1 MESQGPKFIETD
13 KFPIDRI
20 NEASAKEK
28 NRGGMP
34 PIWEM
39 AFWWTRK
46 PLIGARSIIA
56 ASILPESVDKSEFL
70 RLVRLDSSASN
81 VPHNSNPVQ
90 IPSLKDFF
98 KNAKLLDPFAGFG
111 SIPLEA
117 IRLGVGE
124 VVASD
129 FLPTAY
135 VFLKAVL
142 EIPKWARDNNLHET
156 LIKDVEKWGN
166 WILDELRKDPEIQEL
181 YDDDAEGYIG
191 SWEIRCPHCGNY
203 TPLIGN
209 WWLAKKVAGK
219 GDNEE
224 TNLEEEGT
232 KKGNFERLAWMVPK
246 NINNKIYIDIFDLNK
261 ELSRDKINAKVNT
274 SQGIVEAYGK
284 KYKVQQP
291 NIDAKRNTATCLICN
306 NPIKGGKAFYV
317 KDAVRDWNEN
327 LEKYLAGEITKE
339 QLLNSKARPRIIV
352 KVKKNIA
359 FKKVIDQEKLWKAL
373 EMLKQ
378 IWGDPD
384 IPIEPTPEYENH
396 YMPIAYGVDKFF
408 KFFNPR
414 QLLTLVKLVKLIRQA
429 GKRIEEEKLK
439 VWDKDKA
446 RKYAEAIV
454 TYLSIALAKYSDYN
468 CVSSYWDGSLLKIDP
483 GFATRGV
490 KIMWNWVDNSPF
502 SNLSGSFVKSLSSVL
517 RGLQYLI
524 DAISDSPTRVKVLL
538 DDATKLNKITEDFDL
553 IVTDPPYWDD
563 VPYTELSDLYYIWL
577 KRALSDVKE
586 VAGVLMRVP
595 KFHPEAF
602 FDDAGNEIEIQWKRF
617 ADREISE
624 NEGRLEYF
632 SKNVNASERF
642 KQLLSESFKTSKK
655 VNSFNYFKQLLSE
668 SFKTI
673 ADRLKED
680 GILVTYYT
688 HTTPEAWEAL
698 LEAGWSK
705 TGLRITK
712 THRFA
717 TESLQRVTARG
728 KITLDT
734 SLVVVWRKGFTSSE
748 DLVNNVYL
756 NAVNECSEKAKKFE
770 LRGLDLFIS
779 TLGCILSHFTQ
790 YKNFVGVVSK
800 EDKESNKRD
809 KADKKSYITI
819 LVEDYIYLAT
829 AEAILNAIG
838 ASSSE
843 SKLSSYSKFYLLSKV
858 LIDKKN
864 NTIRRSMD
872 RNTLVLLSIGTRSDR
887 NKLEKDNIVKKERDK
902 IVLIEPSIKSNI
914 GTDDRGEYKRN
925 AIENVLR
932 DKNIDPSSP
941 NIRTPIDAL
950 HLLEYYAVTKPKE
963 SFRREYEDLQSKYD
977 EIDEA
982 VALAEKLYYALPAND
997 IEREIIKDL
1006 LIALDKPPKEGIE
1019 KYLK

>member
-1 MESQGPKFIETD
+1 MESQDTKFIETE

-20 NEASAKEK
+20 NEASAREK

-56 ASILPESVDKSEFL
+56 ASILPESVDKNEFL
-70 RLVRLDSSASN
+70 RLVRLDSSASG

-117 IRLGVGE
+117 MRLGVGE

-129 FLPTAY
+129 LLPTAY
-135 VFLKAVL
+135 IFLKAVL

-166 WILDELRKDPEIQEL
+166 WVLDELRKDPEIQEL

-191 SWEIRCPHCGNY
+191 TWEIRCPHCGNY
-203 TPLIGN
+203 TPLIGS
-209 WWLAKKVAGK
+209 WWLAKKVSGK

-232 KKGNFERLAWMVPK
+232 KKGNFERLAFMVP
-246 NINNKIYIDIFDLNK
+246 NIINNKIYIDVIDLNK
-261 ELSRDKINAKVNT
+261 ELSRDKINAKVST
-274 SQGIVEAYGK
+274 RQGIVEAYGK

-291 NIDAKRNTATCLICN
+291 NIEAKRNNARCLICN
-306 NPIKGGKAFYV
+306 NPIKGEKEFYV
-317 KDAVRDWNEN
+317 RDAVRDWNGN

-352 KVKKNIA
+352 KVKKNIV
-359 FKKVIDQEKLWKAL
+359 FEKIIDQEKLWKAL

-378 IWGDPD
+378 IWVDPD
-384 IPIEPTPEYENH
+384 IPIEPTPEYESRTI
-396 YMPIAYGVDKFF
+396 PIPYGFDKFF

-414 QLLTLVKLVKLIRQA
+414 QLLTFVKLVKLIREA

-454 TYLSIALAKYSDYN
+454 TYLAIALAKYSDYN
-468 CVSSYWDGSLLKIDP
+468 STSTSWNSGYLNTRQ
-483 GFATRGV
+483 GFATRG
-490 KIMWNWVDNSPF
+490 ITMMWNWVDNSPF
-502 SNLSGSFVKSLSSVL
+502 SDLSGSFVKSLSSVL

-524 DAISDSPTRVKVLL
+524 DAVSNSPSKVKVLL
-538 DDATKLNKITEDFDL
+538 DDATKLDKITEKFDL
-553 IVTDPPYWDD
+553 IVTDPPYRDD
-563 VPYTELSDLYYIWL
+563 VPYTELSDFYYVWL

-617 ADREISE
+617 AIREISE
-624 NEGRLEYF
+624 NRGRVKYF
-632 SKNVNASERF
+632 YKNVNASERF
-642 KQLLSESFKTSKK
+642 KQLLSEA
-655 VNSFNYFKQLLSE
+655 
-668 SFKTI
+668 FKTI
-673 ADRLKED
+673 TGRLKEN

-712 THRFA
+712 TYRFS
-717 TESLQRVTARG
+717 TEYIQRVTALG

-770 LRGLDLFIS
+770 LRGLDLFVS
-779 TLGCILSHFTQ
+779 TLGCTLSHFTQ

-800 EDKESNKRD
+800 EDKEDSKRD

-872 RNTLVLLSIGTRSDR
+872 RNTLVLLSIGTRS
-887 NKLEKDNIVKKERDK
+887 NISE
-902 IVLIEPSIKSNI
+902 LME
-914 GTDDRGEYKRN
+914 
-925 AIENVLR
+925 
-932 DKNIDPSSP
+932 
-941 NIRTPIDAL
+941 
-950 HLLEYYAVTKPKE
+950 
-963 SFRREYEDLQSKYD
+963 
-977 EIDEA
+977 
-982 VALAEKLYYALPAND
+982 
-997 IEREIIKDL
+997 
-1006 LIALDKPPKEGIE
+1006 
-1019 KYLK
+1019 

>member
-1 MESQGPKFIETD
+1 
-13 KFPIDRI
+13 
-20 NEASAKEK
+20 
-28 NRGGMP
+28 
-34 PIWEM
+34 
-39 AFWWTRK
+39 
-46 PLIGARSIIA
+46 
-56 ASILPESVDKSEFL
+56 
-70 RLVRLDSSASN
+70 
-81 VPHNSNPVQ
+81 
-90 IPSLKDFF
+90 
-98 KNAKLLDPFAGFG
+98 
-111 SIPLEA
+111 
-117 IRLGVGE
+117 
-124 VVASD
+124 
-129 FLPTAY
+129 
-135 VFLKAVL
+135 
-142 EIPKWARDNNLHET
+142 
-156 LIKDVEKWGN
+156 
-166 WILDELRKDPEIQEL
+166 
-181 YDDDAEGYIG
+181 
-191 SWEIRCPHCGNY
+191 
-203 TPLIGN
+203 
-209 WWLAKKVAGK
+209 
-219 GDNEE
+219 
-224 TNLEEEGT
+224 
-232 KKGNFERLAWMVPK
+232 
-246 NINNKIYIDIFDLNK
+246 
-261 ELSRDKINAKVNT
+261 
-274 SQGIVEAYGK
+274 
-284 KYKVQQP
+284 
-291 NIDAKRNTATCLICN
+291 ICN

-317 KDAVRDWNEN
+317 RDALRDWNEN

-352 KVKKNIA
+352 KIKKNIV
-359 FKKVIDQEKLWKAL
+359 FEKVIDQEKLWKAL

-384 IPIEPTPEYENH
+384 IPIEPTPEYESNI
-396 YMPIAYGVDKFF
+396 PIPYGVDKFF

-414 QLLTLVKLVKLIRQA
+414 QLLTFVKLVKLIREA

-454 TYLSIALAKYSDYN
+454 TYLSTALAKYSDYN
-468 CVSSYWDGSLLKIDP
+468 SISTSWQPSLLIIGP
-483 GFATRGV
+483 RFAMRRLA
-490 KIMWNWVDNSPF
+490 IMWNWIDNSPF
-502 SNLSGSFVKSLSSVL
+502 SDLSGSFAKSLSSVL
-517 RGLQYLI
+517 KGLQYLI
-524 DAISDSPTRVKVLL
+524 NAISNSPTKVKVLL
-538 DDATKLNKITEDFDL
+538 DDATKLDKIGEEKFDL
-553 IVTDPPYWDD
+553 IVTDPPYRDD
-563 VPYTELSDLYYIWL
+563 VAYTELSDFSYVWL
-577 KRALSDVKE
+577 KRALSDVNE

-624 NEGRLEYF
+624 NEGRIKYF
-632 SKNVNASERF
+632 SKNVTASEHF
-642 KQLLSESFKTSKK
+642 KQILSESFKTSKK
-655 VNSFNYFKQLLSE
+655 VNSFNYFKQILSE

-673 ADRLKED
+673 ADRLKEN
-680 GILVTYYT
+680 GILVTYYV

-705 TGLRITK
+705 AGLRITK
-712 THRFA
+712 THLFA
-717 TESLQRVTARG
+717 TESKLRVSMRG

-770 LRGLDLFIS
+770 LRGLDLFVS
-779 TLGCILSHFTQ
+779 TLGCTLSHFTQ

-800 EDKESNKRD
+800 EDKEDSKRD

-872 RNTLVLLSIGTRSDR
+872 RNTLVLLSIGTRSDH
-887 NKLEKDNIVKKERDK
+887 NKLEKDNNIVKKESDK
-902 IVLIEPSIKSNI
+902 IVLIEPSIKGNI
-914 GTDDRGEYKRN
+914 RTDDKGEYKRN

-932 DKNIDPSSP
+932 DKDIDPSSP

>member
-46 PLIGARSIIA
+46 PLIGARSILA
-56 ASILPESVDKSEFL
+56 TSILPESVDKNEFL

-135 VFLKAVL
+135 VFLKAIL
-142 EIPKWARDNNLHET
+142 EIPKWARDNNLHEA

-166 WILDELRKDPEIQEL
+166 WILDELRKDQDLQEL

-203 TPLIGN
+203 TPLIGS
-209 WWLAKKVAGK
+209 WWLAKKVSGK

-224 TNLEEEGT
+224 TSSEEEGT
-232 KKGNFERLAWMVPK
+232 KKGNFERLAFMVPK
-246 NINNKIYIDIFDLNK
+246 NINNKIYIDVIDLNK

-274 SQGIVEAYGK
+274 RQGIVEAYGK

-317 KDAVRDWNEN
+317 RDALRDWNEN

-352 KVKKNIA
+352 KIKKNIV
-359 FKKVIDQEKLWKAL
+359 FEPMIDQEKLWKAL

-384 IPIEPTPEYENH
+384 IPIEPTPEYESNI
-396 YMPIAYGVDKFF
+396 PIPYGVDKLF
-408 KFFNPR
+408 KLFNPR
-414 QLLTLVKLVKLIRQA
+414 QLLTLVKLVKLIREA

-454 TYLSIALAKYSDYN
+454 TYLAIALAKYSDYN
-468 CVSSYWDGSLLKIDP
+468 SISTSWNSGLLNSGH
-483 GFATRGV
+483 GFAMRRLA
-490 KIMWNWVDNSPF
+490 IMWNWVDNSPF
-502 SNLSGSFVKSLSSVL
+502 SDLSGSFAKSLSNVL
-517 RGLQYLI
+517 KGLQYLFN
-524 DAISDSPTRVKVLL
+524 AVSNSPSKVKVLL
-538 DDATKLNKITEDFDL
+538 DDATKLDKITEKFDL
-553 IVTDPPYWDD
+553 IVTDPPYRDD
-563 VPYTELSDLYYIWL
+563 VAYTELSDFYYVWL

-595 KFHPEAF
+595 RFYPEAF

-624 NEGRLEYF
+624 NEGRVKYF
-632 SKNVNASERF
+632 SKNVNAFERF
-642 KQLLSESFKTSKK
+642 KQLLSEA
-655 VNSFNYFKQLLSE
+655 
-668 SFKTI
+668 FKTI
-673 ADRLKED
+673 ADRLKEN
-680 GILVTYYT
+680 GILVTYYA

-712 THRFA
+712 TYRFA
-717 TESLQRVTARG
+717 TEYTQRVTARG

-748 DLVNNVYL
+748 DPALVNNVYL
-756 NAVNECSEKAKKFE
+756 NAVNECSKKAKKFE
-770 LRGLDLFIS
+770 LRGLDLFVS
-779 TLGCILSHFTQ
+779 TLGCVLSHFTQ

-800 EDKESNKRD
+800 EDKEDSKRD

-819 LVEDYIYLAT
+819 LVEDYIY
-829 AEAILNAIG
+829 
-838 ASSSE
+838 
-843 SKLSSYSKFYLLSKV
+843 
-858 LIDKKN
+858 
-864 NTIRRSMD
+864 
-872 RNTLVLLSIGTRSDR
+872 
-887 NKLEKDNIVKKERDK
+887 
-902 IVLIEPSIKSNI
+902 
-914 GTDDRGEYKRN
+914 
-925 AIENVLR
+925 
-932 DKNIDPSSP
+932 
-941 NIRTPIDAL
+941 
-950 HLLEYYAVTKPKE
+950 
-963 SFRREYEDLQSKYD
+963 
-977 EIDEA
+977 
-982 VALAEKLYYALPAND
+982 
-997 IEREIIKDL
+997 
-1006 LIALDKPPKEGIE
+1006 
-1019 KYLK
+1019 

>member
-56 ASILPESVDKSEFL
+56 ASILPESVDKNEFL

-203 TPLIGN
+203 TPLIGS
-209 WWLAKKVAGK
+209 WWLAKTVSGK

-232 KKGNFERLAWMVPK
+232 KKGNFERLAFMVPK
-246 NINNKIYIDIFDLNK
+246 NINNKIYIDVIDLNK

-274 SQGIVEAYGK
+274 RQGIVEAYGK

-317 KDAVRDWNEN
+317 RDALRDWNEN

-352 KVKKNIA
+352 KIKKNIV
-359 FKKVIDQEKLWKAL
+359 FEKIVDQEKLWKAL

-384 IPIEPTPEYENH
+384 IPIEPTPEYESRT
-396 YMPIAYGVDKFF
+396 MPIPYGFDKFF

-414 QLLTLVKLVKLIRQA
+414 QLLTMVKIVKLIREA

-454 TYLSIALAKYSDYN
+454 TYLAIALAKYSDYN
-468 CVSSYWDGSLLKIDP
+468 SISSYWHSSLLIIGH
-483 GFATRGV
+483 GFAMRGLR
-490 KIMWNWVDNSPF
+490 IMWNWVDNSPF
-502 SNLSGSFVKSLSSVL
+502 SDLSGSFAKSLSSVL
-517 RGLQYLI
+517 KGIQYLI
-524 DAISDSPTRVKVLL
+524 DAISNSPSKVKVLL
-538 DDATKLNKITEDFDL
+538 DDATKLDKITEKFDL
-553 IVTDPPYWDD
+553 IVTDPPYRDD
-563 VPYTELSDLYYIWL
+563 VPYTELSDFHYVWL

-602 FDDAGNEIEIQWKRF
+602 FDDAGNEIETQWERF

-624 NEGRLEYF
+624 NEGRVKYF
-632 SKNVNASERF
+632 SKNVNAFERF
-642 KQLLSESFKTSKK
+642 KQLLSEA
-655 VNSFNYFKQLLSE
+655 
-668 SFKTI
+668 FKTI
-673 ADRLKED
+673 ADRLKEN
-680 GILVTYYT
+680 GILVTYYA

-712 THRFA
+712 TYRFA

-728 KITLDT
+728 K
-734 SLVVVWRKGFTSSE
+734 
-748 DLVNNVYL
+748 
-756 NAVNECSEKAKKFE
+756 
-770 LRGLDLFIS
+770 
-779 TLGCILSHFTQ
+779 
-790 YKNFVGVVSK
+790 
-800 EDKESNKRD
+800 
-809 KADKKSYITI
+809 
-819 LVEDYIYLAT
+819 
-829 AEAILNAIG
+829 
-838 ASSSE
+838 
-843 SKLSSYSKFYLLSKV
+843 
-858 LIDKKN
+858 
-864 NTIRRSMD
+864 
-872 RNTLVLLSIGTRSDR
+872 
-887 NKLEKDNIVKKERDK
+887 
-902 IVLIEPSIKSNI
+902 
-914 GTDDRGEYKRN
+914 
-925 AIENVLR
+925 
-932 DKNIDPSSP
+932 
-941 NIRTPIDAL
+941 
-950 HLLEYYAVTKPKE
+950 
-963 SFRREYEDLQSKYD
+963 
-977 EIDEA
+977 
-982 VALAEKLYYALPAND
+982 
-997 IEREIIKDL
+997 
-1006 LIALDKPPKEGIE
+1006 
-1019 KYLK
+1019 